1 MVIEQIEAHIHY
13 RHKPD
18 EVAGLSMAII
28 PMAEYIA
35 AVASPSD
42 KARMKQI
49 LNCKYFRAYTA
60 KSTVKML
67 LAACKYAKFHLGDY
81 FPLMR
86 AGILDNALAL
96 EEAATD
102 YQALFEQ
109 LKNEAVPTN

>member
-1 MVIEQIEAHIHY
+1 MVSQEIDAHIHY
-13 RHKPD
+13 RHRPD
-18 EVAGLSMAII
+18 EVSGLNAAII

-42 KARMKQI
+42 KARLKQI

-67 LAACKYAKFHLGDY
+67 LAACKYAKYHLGDY

-86 AGILDNALAL
+86 AGILDHALAL
-96 EEAATD
+96 EEAALD
-102 YQALFEQ
+102 YQTLFEQ
-109 LKNEAVPTN
+109 LKRDAVPTN